1 MNNDWQAQDPE
12 LWQAVQAEATRQEH
26 VIELIA
32 SENIASQ
39 AVRAVQSSVLTNKY
53 AVGYPGARIYPGN
66 EALDRIDEIAR
77 TRAQDLFGA
86 EYANVFPH
94 SGTQA
99 NQAVYAAFLQP
110 GDRILAM
117 SEHAGGHFT
126 HGQAHNFSGQL
137 YDAQFYG
144 VDPTTECLDY
154 AQIERQARAW
164 HPRLIIAGASA
175 YSQLIDW
182 ERFRAIADDVG
193 AYLMVDMAHIAGLV
207 AGGVLPS
214 PVSVAD
220 VVTSTTHKTLRG
232 PRGGMI
238 LAKHQYGAQ
247 IDQAVFPRSQSGTL
261 EQIVAAKAIA
271 YREAQQPAFRQ
282 YAVQVVQNAQLM
294 AHVLHETPNIR
305 VVTGGTVNH
314 ELTLD
319 VRATGMTGAA
329 AADLLYSVGIATNK
343 ELLPLENGNTM
354 GGIRIGTPTITSRNF
369 SATAVQEVAELIGTV
384 LNYPHDEAKLTT
396 ARGALQRLTQQFPA
410 TR

>member
-1 MNNDWQAQDPE
+1 MNNEWHTQDPAV
-12 LWQAVQAEATRQEH
+12 WQAVQAEASRQAN

-66 EALDRIDEIAR
+66 EAIDRIDEIAR

-144 VDPTTECLDY
+144 VDPTTERLDY

-164 HPRLIIAGASA
+164 HPRIIIAGASA

-182 ERFRAIADDVG
+182 ERFRAIADEVG

-207 AGGVLPS
+207 AGQVLPS
-214 PVSVAD
+214 PVPVAD

-238 LAKHQYGAQ
+238 LAKRQYGAQ

-271 YREAQQPAFRQ
+271 YREAQQPEFRQ
-282 YAVQVVQNAQLM
+282 YAEQVVQNAQLM
-294 AHVLHETPNIR
+294 ARILHETPNVR

-319 VRATGMTGAA
+319 VRATGLTGAA
-329 AADLLYSVGIATNK
+329 AADRLYSVGIATNQ
-343 ELLPLENGNTM
+343 ELLPLETGRTM
-354 GGIRIGTPTITSRNF
+354 GGIRLGTPTITSRNF
-369 SATAVQEVAELIGTV
+369 TPAAVSEVATLIGQV
-384 LNYPHDEAKLTT
+384 LNHPSDLEQLDQIRQAV
-396 ARGALQRLTQQFPA
+396 QRLTAQFPV